1 MLKTFG
7 KKLFQNPGE
16 YGQVFRMGLTP
27 PMQTATS
34 IQLQLITHDVSQVL
48 KQKAD
53 EKNKQE
59 KKEAAAAAVEEED
72 NIGAIVGGTV
82 GGVAGAI
89 MFLVLVM
96 FLVRRKNK
104 GVEQGPV
111 ELA

>member
-53 EKNKQE
+53 EKNK
-59 KKEAAAAAVEEED
+59 
-72 NIGAIVGGTV
+72 
-82 GGVAGAI
+82 
-89 MFLVLVM
+89 
-96 FLVRRKNK
+96 
-104 GVEQGPV
+104 
-111 ELA
+111 